1 VIARE
6 ASSTGRMRSLGTWAA
21 FAAMCAGMFMAILDI
36 QVAAASLP
44 AIQAALKIR
53 PDQMSWVQ
61 TSYLV
66 AEVVAIPLTAF

>member
-21 FAAMCAGMFMAILDI
+21 FAAILDI
-36 QVAAASLP
+36 QVVAASLP

-61 TSYLV
+61 TSYL
-66 AEVVAIPLTAF
+66 ASRRGRPFH